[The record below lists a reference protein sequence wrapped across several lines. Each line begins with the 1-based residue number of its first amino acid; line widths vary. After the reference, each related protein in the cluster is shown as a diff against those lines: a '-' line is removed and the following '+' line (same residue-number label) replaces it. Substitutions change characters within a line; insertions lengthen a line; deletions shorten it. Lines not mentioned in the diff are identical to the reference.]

1 MPFAHDLYSLTP
13 IQRGKATELAKDDAI
28 IRMDADDTHSPA
40 YIPAMLQ
47 KLEEGF
53 HVAIS

>member
-13 IQRGKATELAKDDAI
+13 IQRGKATELAKNDAI

-53 HVAIS
+53 HVVIS